1 MKTIPPRTRA
11 LRKAVLAVSVGIAGL
26 FCTLLASAGC
36 GNPGVMPSQGW
47 RDLPIERSG
56 DFSSAALSMAVF
68 RPGSER
74 LVRVSDNNDDR
85 HSGGIVGTWRFNFVS
100 DGNAYPN
107 PIPYGVPI
115 DFGTQ
120 QWHSDGTEFIISG
133 GRAPS
138 SGDVCMGVWEQTGPR
153 TYQMKHVALAYLSS
167 DTTPA
172 ASPATFLGPAIMHE
186 KVVLSGSGKSFEGTF
201 TIDQYAKDET
211 TLIEHVSGR
220 VTATR
225 FTLD

>member
-1 MKTIPPRTRA
+1 MNPTSTRVRA
-11 LRKAVLAVSVGIAGL
+11 LRKAVLATSVGIAGL
-26 FCTLLASAGC
+26 FCALQASAGC
-36 GNPGVMPSQGW
+36 GNVGVMPSQGW
-47 RDLPIERSG
+47 RDLPTGRFD
-56 DFSSAALSMAVF
+56 DFSAATLSAAVY

-74 LVRVSDNNDDR
+74 LIRVSDNDDR
-85 HSGGIVGTWRFNFVS
+85 HSAGIVGTWRFNFVS
-100 DGNAYPN
+100 DGNAYPI
-107 PIPYGVPI
+107 PIPYGAPV

-120 QWHSDGTEFIISG
+120 QWHSDGTELIVSG

-153 TYQMKHVALAYLSS
+153 TFRMKHLGLSYLSS

-172 ASPATFLGPAIMHE
+172 ASPATFVGPAVMHE
-186 KVVLSGSGKSFEGTF
+186 EVVLSPSGKSFKGTF

-211 TLIEHVSGR
+211 TLIEHVSGK
-220 VTATR
+220 VTASR

>member
-1 MKTIPPRTRA
+1 MKTTLPRPRA
-11 LRKAVLAVSVGIAGL
+11 LRKMVLTVSVGISGL
-26 FCTLLASAGC
+26 FCALQASAGC
-36 GNPGVMPSQGW
+36 GNLGVMPSQGW
-47 RDLPIERSG
+47 RDLSMGTTDR
-56 DFSSAALSMAVF
+56 FSAGGLSTAMY

-74 LVRVSDNNDDR
+74 LIRVSDNDDR

-100 DGNAYPN
+100 DGNAYPV
-107 PIPYGVPI
+107 PIPYGAPI

-138 SGDVCMGVWEQTGPR
+138 SGDVCMGVWERTGPR
-153 TYQMKHVALAYLSS
+153 TYRMKHVALAYLSS
-167 DTTPA
+167 DSTPA
-172 ASPATFLGPAIMHE
+172 ASPATFLGPAVMHE
-186 KVVLSGSGKSFEGTF
+186 EVALSASGKSFEGTF

-211 TLIEHVSGR
+211 TLIEHISGK

-225 FTLD
+225 LTID